1 MLGYVVAVE
10 ISLIRGGSKFDPLIE
25 LIGEWPVR
33 SVYVV
38 EQPEFHV
45 ILVFLFAA
53 AQEMIAQLGGI
64 GEVGHAPAIDVV
76 FGHALFGEAFETVD
90 GAWTACAKTR

>member
-1 MLGYVVAVE
+1 
-10 ISLIRGGSKFDPLIE
+10 
-25 LIGEWPVR
+25 
-33 SVYVV
+33 
-38 EQPEFHV
+38 
-45 ILVFLFAA
+45 
-53 AQEMIAQLGGI
+53 MIAQLGGI